1 MQRGKRAVARLGVLV
16 AAALL
21 MGPAAAATDYKIGYV
36 NVQRVVQ
43 QSEEAQKA
51 KGQLKKEVKERKAEL
66 EGKRKKVNEL
76 QKKLEKQGSLMSEEQ
91 KKKTQRQLEE
101 ATREFRRLQR
111 KAQQD
116 LDTQKNQVLQDIYDD
131 VSQIVSRIGEEEDYD
146 LILTGSS
153 AIYVSEPI
161 NLTEQVLTEL
171 NNSQGDG

>member
-1 MQRGKRAVARLGVLV
+1 MQRRNRAIARLGI
-16 AAALL
+16 LL
-21 MGPAAAATDYKIGYV
+21 ATAVWTAPAAAADYKIGYV
-36 NVQRVVQ
+36 NIQRVVQ
-43 QSEEAQKA
+43 GSEEAQQA
-51 KGQLKKEVKERKAEL
+51 RGTLEQEVKERQAEL
-66 EGKRKKVNEL
+66 EEKRKRVNEL
-76 QKKLEKQGSLMSEEQ
+76 QSKLEDQGSLMSEEQ
-91 KKKTQRQLEE
+91 KKETQSQLEE
-101 ATREFRRLQR
+101 AMREFRQLQR

-161 NLTEQVLTEL
+161 NLTDQVLTEL